1 MNKHAKENLRG
12 IIHMAKDKSANQ
24 YFMDTGRHPTDDIV
38 ELAED
43 AISLIEQVEAEQEL
57 SSKPV
62 FTMNIQ
68 KDYQ

>member
-38 ELAED
+38 ELAEQ
-43 AISLIEQVEAEQEL
+43 AISLIEQIEAEQ
-57 SSKPV
+57 
-62 FTMNIQ
+62 
-68 KDYQ
+68 

>member
-1 MNKHAKENLRG
+1 MNKHVKENLRG

-38 ELAED
+38 ELAEN
-43 AISLIEQVEAEQEL
+43 ATSLIEQVEAEQEL
-57 SSKPV
+57 SSKPI
-62 FTMNIQ
+62 FTMNIK

>member
-1 MNKHAKENLRG
+1 MNKHAKENLKG

-24 YFMDTGRHPTDDIV
+24 YFMDTDRHSTDDIV
-38 ELAED
+38 ELAEN
-43 AISLIEQVEAEQEL
+43 AISLIEQIEAEQEL

>member
-1 MNKHAKENLRG
+1 MNKHVKENLRG

-24 YFMDTGRHPTDDIV
+24 YFMGTGRHPTDDIV
-38 ELAED
+38 ELAEQ

-57 SSKPV
+57 SSKPI
-62 FTMNIQ
+62 FIMNIK

>member
-1 MNKHAKENLRG
+1 
-12 IIHMAKDKSANQ
+12 MAKDKSANQ

-38 ELAED
+38 ELAEQ

-62 FTMNIQ
+62 FTMHIQ